1 MSIATVVTH
10 DRSTSSYVACVFEML
25 ALHIYIGRV
34 DSDRTFFAL
43 YNLVALACHMNE
55 RGIMA
60 LNLKRHDKCMI
71 VV

>member
-1 MSIATVVTH
+1 
-10 DRSTSSYVACVFEML
+10 ML

-34 DSDRTFFAL
+34 DSDRTFFVL